1 VSYRLLNGRFRKKTV
16 RFGMFLQPISQ

>member
-1 VSYRLLNGRFRKKTV
+1 VSYRLLNGRFREQIV